1 MSNRVIDL
9 SKAKPGNFRTK
20 SKWIEGIWMLVE
32 FLFVTN
38 PLQISSKIRIA
49 VLRLFGARIDEG
61 VIMRP
66 RVRIKFPWNLKIG
79 KNCWIGE
86 GVWISNKG
94 LVEIGDNVVI
104 SQESFITTGSH
115 EIYSNM
121 DTVISPIVIHD
132 GVWITSRCI
141 ILQGVEIGI
150 NAVIT
155 PGSVVH
161 KSLKGNK
168 LYGGN
173 PVQFIKNRFEENDID
188 DALAGLDKEEK
199 KDTNYTSDYIQS

>member
-9 SKAKPGNFRTK
+9 SKAKPGDFRTK
-20 SKWIEGIWMLVE
+20 PKWIEGIWVIVE
-32 FLFVTN
+32 FLLVTN
-38 PLQISSKIRIA
+38 PLQISSKVRII
-49 VLRLFGARIDEG
+49 VLRMFGAHIEDS
-61 VIMRP
+61 VIMRS

-79 KNCWIGE
+79 KNCWVGE

-94 LVEIGDNVVI
+94 KVEIGDNVVI

-115 EIYSNM
+115 EIYTTM
-121 DTVISPIVIHD
+121 DTLVSPIVIRD
-132 GVWITSRCI
+132 GVWISSRCI
-141 ILQGVEIGI
+141 ILQGVEIGV

-155 PGSVVH
+155 PGSVVY

-173 PVQFIKNRFEENDID
+173 PVKFIKNRFADEVV
-188 DALAGLDKEEK
+188 
-199 KDTNYTSDYIQS
+199 Q

>member
-9 SKAKPGNFRTK
+9 SKAKPGDFRTK
-20 SKWIEGIWMLVE
+20 PKWFEGIWMLFE
-32 FLFVTN
+32 LLFVTN
-38 PLQISSKIRIA
+38 PLQISSKVRIT
-49 VLRLFGARIDEG
+49 VLRMFGAHIEEG
-61 VIMRP
+61 VIMRS
-66 RVRIKFPWNLKIG
+66 RVRVKFPWNLKIG

-94 LVEIGDNVVI
+94 LVEIGDNVVV

-115 EIYSNM
+115 EIYSTM
-121 DTVISPIVIHD
+121 DTVVSPIVIQD
-132 GVWITSRCI
+132 GVWISTRCI

-155 PGSVVH
+155 PGSVVY
-161 KSLKGNK
+161 KSLNSNN

-173 PVQFIKNRFEENDID
+173 PAKFIKNRFKD
-188 DALAGLDKEEK
+188 DNLDTVESK
-199 KDTNYTSDYIQS
+199 KRK